1 MRCIVHCAKDGE
13 RLGCVLSSRV
23 PGRRDALHEHAL
35 KSCAA
40 HTGFSAKLEFE
51 FLGHESHVGRSIY
64 GFMVRDKGH
73 CLLVLRYEH
82 GSANGKQTNT
92 IIAAQYHASQ
102 LFESLHKHTAP
113 TQ

>member
-1 MRCIVHCAKDGE
+1 MVKDGTP
-13 RLGCVLSSRV
+13 GC
-23 PGRRDALHEHAL
+23 RDAALHEHAL
-35 KSCAA
+35 KSRAA
-40 HTGFSAKLEFE
+40 HTGFSAKLEVE
-51 FLGHESHVGRSIY
+51 MGHESRVSQSFY